1 MSKDNKRDAEVGG
14 KDLAR
19 LERGEQER
27 TRRLREALR
36 ENLRKR
42 KAVEPVS
49 VEGQDRMLRRAEPL
63 RGRGDAIKKPDR
75 HDS

>member
-1 MSKDNKRDAEVGG
+1 MANDNKTGAQVGG

-19 LERGEQER
+19 QGRAEQER
-27 TRRLREALR
+27 ARRLREALR

-49 VEGQDRMLRRAEPL
+49 VEQEDRMLRRAEPL
-63 RGRGDAIKKPDR
+63 HRRGDAIKKPDR
-75 HDS
+75 SDS

>member
-1 MSKDNKRDAEVGG
+1 MAKDSKPGGQDGG
-14 KDLAR
+14 KGPAR
-19 LERGEQER
+19 PERAELERA
-27 TRRLREALR
+27 RRLREALR

-42 KAVEPVS
+42 KAAVPISGED
-49 VEGQDRMLRRAEPL
+49 EDRMLRRSDSL